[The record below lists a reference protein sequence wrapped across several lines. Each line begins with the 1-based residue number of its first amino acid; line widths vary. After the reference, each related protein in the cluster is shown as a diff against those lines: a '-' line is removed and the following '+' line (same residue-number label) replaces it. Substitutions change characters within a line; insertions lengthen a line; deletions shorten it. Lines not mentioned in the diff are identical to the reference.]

1 MRIKIKDTKEIMFK
15 NNIKNNTKLNNM
27 KLRKSSKAQAALEFL
42 MTYGWAI
49 LVVLAAIAAL
59 VYFGVFS
66 PERFLPESCVIT
78 SGLACTDF
86 KITTT
91 NVSLFIQ
98 NGLGE
103 TVNIQNIN
111 LTNSVCTTQ
120 DAGNLT
126 DGATKTFVL
135 NCTNS
140 GSSKFTSNIVVNYKT
155 ASGQFSHV
163 KTGKIAGK
171 VET

>member
-1 MRIKIKDTKEIMFK
+1 
-15 NNIKNNTKLNNM
+15 M
-27 KLRKSSKAQAALEFL
+27 KFNPGKKRKAQAALEFL

-66 PERFLPESCVIT
+66 PERFLPESCVLT
-78 SGLACTDF
+78 SGLACVDF
-86 KITTT
+86 KITST

-103 TVNIQNIN
+103 TVNIQGIN
-111 LTNSVCTTQ
+111 LTNTACTTL
-120 DAGNLT
+120 AGANLT
-126 DGATKTFVL
+126 DGSTNTFVI
-135 NCTNS
+135 NCSNS
-140 GSSKFTSNIVVNYKT
+140 GSSKFTSNIEVTYKT
-155 ASGQFSHV
+155 ASGQFSHLRR
-163 KTGKIAGK
+163 GKIAGR